1 MAAWESFAA
10 LIVLLLAA
18 LLLGA
23 LFERFRQSAILGY
36 LLAGVVLG
44 PHAVGLFHRSEE
56 VEVLAELGV
65 ALLLFSLGLE
75 FSVGRLLALG
85 RPVVVGGALQ
95 IALTLVAAAGAAA
108 ALGAGARPSVAV
120 GAMIALSSTAC
131 VLPLLTQRAELDSVH
146 GRLALGT
153 LLLQDI
159 AIVPLVLL
167 VDALAGGGS
176 SGEVAIALLRAA
188 LVAAGLVAAFLLL
201 FRKVVAPFF
210 GSRAMRHNRELPT
223 LLALVVGGGS
233 AVVAHEMGLSP
244 ALGAFLAGLLLA
256 ETPFATQVRADVLP
270 LRTVLMTLF
279 FTSAGMLVD
288 PSWIARNALR
298 LLPLIAVIV
307 VGKALVAALSFRGA
321 GFDRHNALA
330 AGLTLA
336 QVGEFSFV
344 LIATASGRLLG
355 DDASMLLLSAAVG
368 TLFLTPFLVRLA
380 AHRRLAIPSPAG
392 MTEDGIPARGH
403 VVVIGFGPAGRA
415 VVEAMSDRPGSTV
428 VVDYN
433 PALPALLRPL
443 GAAGVVG
450 NAESPEVLEHA
461 HAAQA
466 AAIVVTVPDPA
477 AARRIVTLARSVA
490 PGARILARSRYH
502 LHRAGLEAAGAEVVV
517 DEEIEVGAAL
527 AAAAHQLG
535 SRVNP

>member
-10 LIVLLLAA
+10 LILLLLAA

-36 LLAGVVLG
+36 LLAGVTLG
-44 PHAVGLFHRSEE
+44 PHALGLFEGGEE
-56 VEVLAELGV
+56 VEALAELGV
-65 ALLLFSLGLE
+65 ALLLFSIGLE
-75 FSVGRLLALG
+75 FSIGRLVALG
-85 RPVVVGGALQ
+85 RPVAVGGALQ
-95 IALTLVAAAGAAA
+95 VVLTLGAAAGAAA
-108 ALGAGARPSVAV
+108 ALGVGVRLATAI

-146 GRLALGT
+146 GRLSLGT

-167 VDALAGGGS
+167 VAALGGGGS
-176 SGEVAIALLRAA
+176 SGEVATALLRAA
-188 LVAAGLVAAFLLL
+188 LVAAGLVVLFLLL

-288 PSWIARNALR
+288 PDWIASNPLR
-298 LLPLIAVIV
+298 LISLVALIVA
-307 VGKALVAALSFRGA
+307 GKALVAALSFRLA
-321 GFDRHNALA
+321 GFDRNNALA
-330 AGLTLA
+330 AGLSIA

-344 LIATASGRLLG
+344 LIATARGRLIG
-355 DDASMLLLSAAVG
+355 EDAAMLLLSAAVA
-368 TLFLTPFLVRLA
+368 TLFLTPFLVRFA
-380 AHRRLAIPSPAG
+380 GSRRLTMPIAVEAPEG
-392 MTEDGIPARGH
+392 GIPARDH
-403 VVVIGFGPAGRA
+403 VVIVGFGPAGYA
-415 VVEAMSDRPGSTV
+415 VAEALSEQPGSIV
-428 VVDYN
+428 VIDLN
-433 PALPALLRPL
+433 PEVPARVRSL
-443 GAAGVVG
+443 GATGVVG
-450 NAESPEVLEHA
+450 SAESHEVLEKA

-466 AAIVVTVPDPA
+466 AAIIVTVPDPA

-490 PGARILARSRYH
+490 PGATVVVRSRYH
-502 LHRAGLEAAGAEVVV
+502 VYRASLESAGADVVV
-517 DEEIEVGAAL
+517 DEEVEVGAAL
-527 AAAAHQLG
+527 AAAARQAG
-535 SRVNP
+535 RVS